1 MHFFDKIRQKIS
13 FEIARLLS
21 DKLYLSI
28 KYRVHMGYWMDWSNP
43 KTYNEKLQWL
53 KVFYRRKDF
62 SKMVDKAA
70 AKDYVAN
77 KIGRDYIIP
86 TIAIYDSA
94 DEIDFDKLPEK
105 FVLKCTHDSG
115 GLVVCPDKSKLDEKL
130 ARRKLKDALAASYVV
145 QNREYPYASVPH
157 KIIAETFM
165 EEHEY
170 GELRDFK
177 FYCFDGVPQYL
188 LVASGRQK
196 KQKRFDYFDM
206 EWNHW
211 PVYDEGCPNNEIRP
225 QKPKNFEEMVAV
237 AKKLSEGIPHVRV
250 DLYNVDGKV
259 YFGELTFFDGSGI
272 NMYVPRE
279 YDAIFGKYLKLP
291 KPLNDI

>member
-1 MHFFDKIRQKIS
+1 MSIRTYIS
-13 FEIARLLS
+13 GFIARALP

-28 KYRVHMGYWMDWSNP
+28 KYRVHMGYWMDWRNP

-53 KVFYRRKDF
+53 KVFYRRRDF
-62 SKMVDKAA
+62 SIMVDKAA

-86 TIAIYDSA
+86 TIAIYNSV

-115 GLVVCPDKSKLDEKL
+115 GLVVCSDKKILNKSAAMKKM
-130 ARRKLKDALAASYVV
+130 ASALKKSYVV
-145 QNREYPYASVPH
+145 QNREYPYAFVP
-157 KIIAETFM
+157 KRIIAEQFM
-165 EEHEY
+165 EEPEY

-206 EWNHW
+206 KWNHW
-211 PVYDEGCPNNEIRP
+211 PVYDEGCPNNDVMPE
-225 QKPKNFEEMVAV
+225 KPKNFEKMIEI
-237 AKKLSEGIPHVRV
+237 AKVLSEGIPHVRV
-250 DLYNVDGKV
+250 DLYNIDGKI

-272 NMYVPRE
+272 NIYVPRE
-279 YDAIFGKYLKLP
+279 YDSIFGKYLKLP
-291 KPLNDI
+291 KPLKEI

>member
-28 KYRVHMGYWMDWSNP
+28 KYRVHMGYWMDWNNP
-43 KTYNEKLQWL
+43 KTYNEKIQWL

-62 SKMVDKAA
+62 STMVDKASV
-70 AKDYVAN
+70 KEYVAK
-77 KIGRDYIIP
+77 KIGAEYIIP
-86 TIAIYDSA
+86 TLAIYNNIN
-94 DEIDFDKLPEK
+94 EIDFDRLPNR

-115 GLVVCPDKSKLDEKL
+115 GLIVCSDKEKL
-130 ARRKLKDALAASYVV
+130 NKSDAKKKLGAALKKSYVV
-145 QNREYPYASVPH
+145 QNREYPYAHVP
-157 KIIAETFM
+157 KRIIAEQFM
-165 EEHEY
+165 EEPEY

-177 FYCFDGVPQYL
+177 FYCFDGNPQYV

-211 PVYDEGCPNNEIRP
+211 DVYDVGCPNNEITP
-225 QKPKNFEEMVAV
+225 ECPKNFEKMIEIART
-237 AKKLSEGIPHVRV
+237 LSEGIPHVRV
-250 DLYNVDGKV
+250 DLYNIDGKV

-272 NMYVPRE
+272 NIYEPRE
-279 YDAIFGKYLKLP
+279 YDAIFGTFLNLP
-291 KPLNDI
+291 QPLREI